1 MLPRNRHG
9 SLALALVACSLLAVG
24 ALADMPPPTTD
35 EELAREEAHAAN
47 HGEPT
52 EEEQRV
58 IDEEIAREEAAQDRA
73 ASTPP
78 APPPPPPGTV
88 AAIVGHSRSV
98 SLGRS
103 NGGLLRNGVP
113 VPNDPALLVKSE
125 SRGEHYGTAE
135 LVTLLVYGAH
145 AVARSAPG
153 SRLVVGDLSRE
164 GGGRLRP
171 HRSHR
176 SGRDVD
182 IGFYMVDP
190 QGRALPAAPGFVHMT
205 AQLVGPHGGRLYGF
219 DVARNWTLVEAL
231 LSHPE
236 VHPQYLFVANPLIQA
251 LLRHARNQRAS
262 AEIIARAEAVLDQP
276 RGSPHRSHF
285 HMRIFC
291 ARDDVP
297 SCEDEPPYFPWVPR
311 TP

>member
-1 MLPRNRHG
+1 MLSRYRRG
-9 SLALALVACSLLAVG
+9 SLVLALLACSLLAVG
-24 ALADMPPPTTD
+24 ALADLPHPETE
-35 EELAREEAHAAN
+35 EELAREAAHAAN

-52 EEEQRV
+52 EEEQRA
-58 IDEEIAREEAAQDRA
+58 IDLEIAQEEAAEDA
-73 ASTPP
+73 AAATPP
-78 APPPPPPGTV
+78 APPPPPPDSV

-98 SLGRS
+98 SMGRS

-113 VPNDPALLVKSE
+113 VPSDPALLVKSE

-135 LVTLLVYGAH
+135 LVTLLVASAH

-153 SRLVVGDLSRE
+153 SRLVVGDLSRQ

-205 AQLVGPHGGRLYGF
+205 AQLVGPYGGHLYGF
-219 DVARNWTLVEAL
+219 DVARNWTLVQAL

-236 VHPQYLFVANPLIQA
+236 VHPQYLFVANPLIAA
-251 LLRHARNQRAS
+251 LLRHARAQGAS
-262 AEIIARAEAVLDQP
+262 AELIARADAVLDQP

>member
-1 MLPRNRHG
+1 MFPRNRRG
-9 SLALALVACSLLAVG
+9 SLVFALLACSLLAVG
-24 ALADMPPPTTD
+24 ALADMPPPVTE
-35 EELAREEAHAAN
+35 EELAREAAHAAG

-52 EEEQRV
+52 EEEQRA
-58 IDEEIAREEAAQDRA
+58 IDIEIAREEAAEDA
-73 ASTPP
+73 AAATPPPPP
-78 APPPPPPGTV
+78 APPPDSV

-113 VPNDPALLVKSE
+113 VPSDPAVLVKSE

-135 LVTLLVYGAH
+135 LVTLLVASAH

-153 SRLVVGDLSRE
+153 SRLVIGDLSRE

-205 AQLVGPHGGRLYGF
+205 AQLVGPHGGHLYGF
-219 DVARNWTLVEAL
+219 DVARNWALVAAL

-236 VHPQYLFVANPLIQA
+236 VHPQYLFVANPLIAA
-251 LLRHARNQRAS
+251 LLRHARAQGAS
-262 AEIIARAEAVLDQP
+262 AELVARAEAVLDQP

-311 TP
+311 GP

>member
-24 ALADMPPPTTD
+24 ALADMPHPVTD
-35 EELAREEAHAAN
+35 EELAREAAHAAG

-52 EEEQRV
+52 EAEQRV
-58 IDEEIAREEAAQDRA
+58 IDEEIAREEAAEDRA

-78 APPPPPPGTV
+78 APPAPPPGTV

-98 SLGRS
+98 SMGRS

-113 VPNDPALLVKSE
+113 VPTDPALLVKSE